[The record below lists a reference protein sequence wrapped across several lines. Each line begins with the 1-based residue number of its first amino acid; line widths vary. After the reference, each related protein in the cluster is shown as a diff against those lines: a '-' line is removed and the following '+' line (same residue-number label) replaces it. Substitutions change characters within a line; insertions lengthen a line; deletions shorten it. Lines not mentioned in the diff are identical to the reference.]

1 MGLENLLLGFQ
12 IAITPFNL
20 MMAVV
25 GITLGTIIGVL
36 PGLGGANGV
45 AILLPLTFTM
55 PPTSGIILLT
65 SIYWGAL
72 FGGAITSVLF
82 NIPGEPW
89 SVATTFDGYPLA
101 RNGDGGKALTA
112 AFTSSFVGAFFS
124 IVLITFFAPLL
135 AEVALRFGPPEFF
148 AIQLLSFSSFVGL
161 GGGNPLK
168 TVVTILIGFILAS
181 VGLDIV
187 TGQLRLTF
195 GFTGLMK
202 GFDFIIAVIGLFGIG
217 EILLSVEEGLRF
229 RGAKTGLNLRV
240 VLDTWKILPRF
251 WRTFVRSA
259 IIGFWMGFKP
269 GGATPASFM
278 SYAFAKRF
286 SRHPE
291 RFGKGELEGVVAP
304 ETAAHAA
311 GVAAMLPMITLGIP
325 GSPTAAVILG
335 GFLIWGL
342 QPGPLLFKEQPE
354 FVWGLIASM
363 YTGNVIGVLIVL
375 LFVPAFAAILRLPF
389 AALTPII
396 VFVCAIGA
404 YTVNKAML
412 DVWYM
417 LIFGVIGYVFKKLD
431 YPLAPLVLALVLG
444 DMTETAVRQSLIM
457 SQGSLGIFF
466 TRPIAAVI
474 TSAALLIL
482 FSPALLPLLRR
493 ARRTL
498 QRARPEPAAALQPGA
513 ALAGA
518 GEASRR

>member
-1 MGLENLLLGFQ
+1 MGLENLLTGFQ

-20 MMAVV
+20 FIAVI

-55 PPTSGIILLT
+55 PPTSAIILLT

-101 RNGDGGKALTA
+101 RQGQGGQALTA

-124 IVLITFFAPLL
+124 IVLITLFAPLL
-135 AEVALRFGPPEFF
+135 AEVALKFGPPEFF
-148 AIQLLSFSSFVGL
+148 AIQLLTFSAFVGL
-161 GGGNPLK
+161 GGGSPLK
-168 TVVTILIGFILAS
+168 SLVSILLGFILAT

-195 GFTGLMK
+195 GFTDLMK
-202 GFDFIIAVIGLFGIG
+202 GFDFIVAVIGLFGVG

-229 RGAKTGLNLRV
+229 QGARTGMNAKV
-240 VLDTWKILPRF
+240 VLDTWKVLPRYA
-251 WRTFVRSA
+251 RTFVRGA
-259 IIGFWMGFKP
+259 VIGFWMGFKP

-286 SRHPE
+286 SKNPE

-311 GVAAMLPMITLGIP
+311 GVAAMLPMLTLGIP
-325 GSPTAAVILG
+325 GSPTAAVMLG
-335 GFLIWGL
+335 GLIIWGL
-342 QPGPLLFKEQPE
+342 QPGPMLFIDKPD

-363 YTGNVIGVLIVL
+363 YTGNIIGVVMVL
-375 LFVPAFAAILRLPF
+375 AFVPLFAAILRIPF
-389 AALTPII
+389 AVLTPLI
-396 VFVCAIGA
+396 VLVCAVGA
-404 YTVNKAML
+404 YAVHSSMI
-412 DVWYM
+412 DIWYM
-417 LIFGVIGYVFKKLD
+417 IGFGLVGYVFKKLD

-444 DMTETAVRQSLIM
+444 DMSENALRQSLIM

-474 TSAALLIL
+474 TIVAL
-482 FSPALLPLLRR
+482 FFFVLPVVTPRWRR
-493 ARRTL
+493 W
-498 QRARPEPAAALQPGA
+498 RAVAP
-513 ALAGA
+513 AGA
-518 GEASRR
+518 TARET